1 MNMNARMHEFGNIKG
16 GMPSTDYDMYGC
28 GVNMYAEW
36 GTLDVIV
43 QFSVFSHLLYSS

>member
-1 MNMNARMHEFGNIKG
+1 MPECMEKSGNITG
-16 GMPSTDYDMYGC
+16 EMPTTDYDMYGC

-36 GTLDVIV
+36 GDLTLDVIV